1 MAFDIYHDL
10 PREAGDEAS
19 EFPLRS
25 ATETP
30 PAHARAPPEV
40 AINTHT
46 HAFLLIEKGAGSI
59 GSRSRS
65 TCKNG

>member
-30 PAHARAPPEV
+30 QHMHGPH
-40 AINTHT
+40 
-46 HAFLLIEKGAGSI
+46 L
-59 GSRSRS
+59 RSP
-65 TCKNG
+65 